1 MNASTRTPDRLLTL
15 PRSPNLATSIRATA
29 QVFEDPKSQALLKHL
44 RQVAPSEASVLVI
57 GETGTGKELVARHIH
72 NLSAR
77 RNGPFVAV
85 NCGAFSES
93 LVEAELFGH
102 EKGAFTGA
110 LAAKAGWF
118 EEANGGTLFLDEI
131 GDLPMPIQVKLLRV
145 LQEREQRGELYF
157 LPDRFALDGQ
167 MRTELRYRGIYQAR
181 LYHVDNKVA
190 GYFQV
195 PAHYG
200 IEEDLEDYQFETPFL
215 AMGISDIR
223 GIENALRLSLNGAS
237 VDFEPGSRVGLL
249 GSGVHAP
256 LQGVD
261 GRQAQ
266 RLEYAFDLSLLGSE
280 RLDIVPVGRDSQV
293 ILKADWPHPS
303 FGGEFLPSE
312 REITAQGFTAR
323 WQTSFFAT
331 NMEEALRSCV
341 EEQRCDGF
349 QARAF
354 GVGLVDPVD
363 QYLKADRAIK
373 YALLFITLTFAGFFL
388 FEVLKR
394 LAVHPIQYALVGL
407 ALAFFYLLLL
417 SLAEH
422 VGFELAYLVSAGAC
436 VGLIGFY
443 LCFVLRSV
451 ARGLGFSIGLAGLYG
466 LLYGLL
472 SAEDYALLMGSLLL
486 FAVLAA
492 VMVLTRRLDWYGV
505 GRKDLPAVP
514 AKA

>member
-1 MNASTRTPDRLLTL
+1 M
-15 PRSPNLATSIRATA
+15 
-29 QVFEDPKSQALLKHL
+29 
-44 RQVAPSEASVLVI
+44 
-57 GETGTGKELVARHIH
+57 
-72 NLSAR
+72 
-77 RNGPFVAV
+77 
-85 NCGAFSES
+85 
-93 LVEAELFGH
+93 
-102 EKGAFTGA
+102 
-110 LAAKAGWF
+110 
-118 EEANGGTLFLDEI
+118 
-131 GDLPMPIQVKLLRV
+131 
-145 LQEREQRGELYF
+145 
-157 LPDRFALDGQ
+157 
-167 MRTELRYRGIYQAR
+167 
-181 LYHVDNKVA
+181 
-190 GYFQV
+190 

-237 VDFEPGSRVGLL
+237 VDFEPGSGRPARQRC
-249 GSGVHAP
+249 HAP

-293 ILKADWPHPS
+293 ILKADWPYP
-303 FGGEFLPSE
+303 ELRRRVP
-312 REITAQGFTAR
+312 AQRAGDHRPGLSPRAGRPASSPPTWKRRCAVA
-323 WQTSFFAT
+323 W
-331 NMEEALRSCV
+331 RSSA
-341 EEQRCDGF
+341 DGF

-394 LAVHPIQYALVGL
+394 LAVHLIQYALVGL

-451 ARGLGFSIGLAGLYG
+451 ARGLGFSAGLVLYG

-492 VMVLTRRLDWYGV
+492 VMVLTRRLDWYGSAA
-505 GRKDLPAVP
+505 RTPPAVP
-514 AKA
+514 DRA